1 MNQYMTHA
9 YRSTW
14 YIKMCNDVS
23 HVYYCTLLG
32 YRESTMLQSVSQIS
46 IGTPSSA
53 EFNTDKLFYLW
64 LSKYM

>member
-23 HVYYCTLLG
+23 HVYYYTLLG
-32 YRESTMLQSVSQIS
+32 YHESRML
-46 IGTPSSA
+46 
-53 EFNTDKLFYLW
+53 
-64 LSKYM
+64 